1 MTRIDNVWTVWVGG
15 TEVNDYYMAKDKAL
29 SLASYWEGM
38 GYDDVKV
45 QGKQGEDNN
54 GKD

>member
-29 SLASYWEGM
+29 SLASYWKGM

-45 QGKQGEDNN
+45 QGKEEATN

>member
-1 MTRIDNVWTVWVGG
+1 MARTDNVWTVWVGG

-29 SLASYWEGM
+29 SLASYWKDR

-45 QGKQGEDNN
+45 QGKEEDNN

>member
-1 MTRIDNVWTVWVGG
+1 MTRIDTVWTVWVGG

-29 SLASYWEGM
+29 SLASYWKDR
-38 GYDDVKV
+38 GYNDVKV
-45 QGKQGEDNN
+45 QGKEEDNN